1 MRLKAVSSQQGIDVA
16 LQFEARKVALKQDR
30 TGFVLTL
37 SIHPDE
43 CPEEILRDFVGARY
57 GCALVRIQDDESA
70 TPYDN
75 RVKKAGMLCRDPK
88 FQEFVSTQIAGYE
101 CDESECADILCDQ
114 CGIESRTE
122 LHGNASAKEIFD
134 RIVLRYENWRYPD
147 DPF

>member
-1 MRLKAVSSQQGIDVA
+1 MA

-37 SIHPDE
+37 AIHPDE

-57 GCALVRIQDDESA
+57 GCAMVRIQDDESA
-70 TPYDN
+70 TPYNN
-75 RVKKAGMLCRDPK
+75 RVQSAGMLCKQPT
-88 FQEFVSTQIAGYE
+88 FQEFLDV
-101 CDESECADILCDQ
+101 DSEAAAAAELCKR

-122 LHGNASAKEIFD
+122 LHGNEVAKMIFD
-134 RIVLRYENWRYPD
+134 DLIKDYEKHPS

>member
-1 MRLKAVSSQQGIDVA
+1 MA

-37 SIHPDE
+37 CIHPDE
-43 CPEEILRDFVGARY
+43 IPEELLRDFVGARY

-75 RVKKAGMLCRDPK
+75 RVQKA
-88 FQEFVSTQIAGYE
+88 A
-101 CDESECADILCDQ
+101 ILCKREDFQ
-114 CGIESRTE
+114 NFLGVRSEADAAAALCSALGIESRAE
-122 LHGNASAKEIFD
+122 LNGVRRAQALFD
-134 RIVLRYENWRYPD
+134 ELVKQYEETN

>member
-1 MRLKAVSSQQGIDVA
+1 MA

-37 SIHPDE
+37 AIHPDE

-70 TPYDN
+70 TPYSN
-75 RVKKAGMLCRDPK
+75 RVQKAGMLCKEPN
-88 FQEFVSTQIAGYE
+88 FQDFLQTGNEGAAAHE
-101 CDESECADILCDQ
+101 LCKR
-114 CGIESRTE
+114 CGVESRTE
-122 LHGNASAKEIFD
+122 LHGNEIAKQLFD
-134 RIVLRYENWRYPD
+134 DLVKEYEGYKGPD